1 MKIKIPRRA
10 IFRIMRLILLIL
22 CLGAATVGAADLR
35 VRNSGFVF
43 FINDVR
49 FPNLTLVRGSTYT
62 FDVQTS
68 SSHPFHI
75 ESPGVDI
82 NDISSGVITYFV
94 PTNNQKY
101 YYECTVHGEQMR
113 GMITTV
119 AAPHIEI
126 LNLSVGTNLV
136 LTSTATNN
144 WKVYP
149 EYTSGLGDTN
159 WFALT
164 VQSNRFINGA
174 RETICG
180 RPDGDA
186 VFIRIK
192 STP

>member
-10 IFRIMRLILLIL
+10 IFRIVRLILLIL
-22 CLGAATVGAADLR
+22 CWDAATVGAADLR

-49 FPNLTLVRGSTYT
+49 FPTLTLVRGSTYS

-82 NDISSGVITYFV
+82 NDISIGVITYSV
-94 PTNNQKY
+94 PTNNQNY

-113 GMITTV
+113 GGIITV

-144 WKVYP
+144 WEVYP
-149 EYTSGLGDTN
+149 EYKSSLADTN

-164 VQSNRFINGA
+164 VQSNRLVNGT

-192 STP
+192 SAP